1 MPAAKWWNRKMR
13 DHLLHNATLDEA
25 DARVLPV
32 IAYSNLGSP
41 GSTDEAGNVLTEGT
55 PPTAADGTWHIF
67 SDDTIP
73 AELAAFVVASG
84 DRSAGL
90 PLPAG
95 IAGLSTIWAG
105 MTVRTWSP

>member
-1 MPAAKWWNRKMR
+1 MR

-55 PPTAADGTWHIF
+55 PPKAADGTWHIF
-67 SDDTIP
+67 SDDAIP

-90 PLPAG
+90 KLPAG
-95 IAGLSTIWAG
+95 VAGLSTIWAG
-105 MTVRTWSP
+105 MTVLPHTP

>member
-1 MPAAKWWNRKMR
+1 MMR
-13 DHLLHNATLDEA
+13 DHLLHNATPDET

-32 IAYSNLGSP
+32 IAYTDLGSP

-55 PPTAADGTWHIF
+55 PPTAADGVWHIY

-73 AELAAFVVASG
+73 AELAPFVVASG
-84 DRSAGL
+84 DRGAGL
-90 PLPAG
+90 RLPAG

-105 MTVRTWSP
+105 MTLLPPTP

>member
-1 MPAAKWWNRKMR
+1 MR
-13 DHLLHNATLDEA
+13 DHLLHNATLDET
-25 DARVLPV
+25 DARVLSV

-67 SDDTIP
+67 FDDAIP
-73 AELAAFVVASG
+73 AELAAFVVAAG

-90 PLPAG
+90 TLPAG

-105 MTVRTWSP
+105 MTVLPHTP

>member
-1 MPAAKWWNRKMR
+1 MR
-13 DHLLHNATLDEA
+13 DYLIHNAAPDET

-84 DRSAGL
+84 DRSTGL
-90 PLPAG
+90 RLPAG

-105 MTVRTWSP
+105 MTVLPHAP

>member
-1 MPAAKWWNRKMR
+1 MR
-13 DHLLHNATLDEA
+13 DYLLHNATPDET

-32 IAYSNLGSP
+32 IAYTDLGSP

-55 PPTAADGTWHIF
+55 PPTAADGTWHIV
-67 SDDTIP
+67 SDETIP

-84 DRSAGL
+84 DRDEGL
-90 PLPAG
+90 TLPDG

-105 MTVRTWSP
+105 MTVRTWNP